1 VKIGIKL
8 LVICAALDLSKP
20 YGSTPALWQLF
31 KAMYE
36 LGHELIIIPYNGH
49 DISSLWWRSY
59 PNPNYYKGLIL
70 EKLLKMVKHSNGKK
84 NIPFIPTLARFLAK
98 PNIEKLVN
106 RILLNEKDVEAVL
119 MINLPLNQLKGFATQ
134 LRRNHANI
142 SVILY
147 DIDVPT
153 SLPSYGGFT
162 FNHYV
167 GADLSEYDS
176 FIIPSEGSVHELM
189 DLGATDVHIVHFG
202 VDPDLYTP
210 MPVKQDIDVL
220 FFGNGSRDRENN
232 IRMMITDPSKLLKYK
247 FVISGRFLHTD
258 VGNAVTTKPFSF
270 TEWRRHCSGSK
281 INLNVVRE
289 THAKVYGTS
298 TSRPFELAS
307 MKCCIVSAPYRGLE
321 NWFVLGKEVL
331 IASSSKECIELY
343 QMLIDDDDLRIKIGE
358 AARARVKKEHTSRH
372 RAEQIINIIRKI

>member
-1 VKIGIKL
+1 VNIGIKV
-8 LVICAALDLSKP
+8 LVICAALDISKP

-36 LGHELIIIPYNGH
+36 LGHELIIIPYHGH
-49 DISSLWWRSY
+49 AISSLWWRCY
-59 PNPNYYKGLIL
+59 PNPNYYKGMIL
-70 EKLLKMVKHSNGKK
+70 EKVLKMVKHSHGKK
-84 NIPFIPTLARFLAK
+84 NIPFIPTFARFLAR
-98 PNIEKLVN
+98 PNIERLVN
-106 RILLNEKDVEAVL
+106 RILLNERDVEAVL
-119 MINLPLNQLKGFATQ
+119 MINVPLNQLKGFATH

-142 SVILY
+142 PIIVY

-153 SLPSYGGFT
+153 SLPSHGGFT

-176 FIIPSEGSVHELM
+176 FIIPSEGSVHELRE
-189 DLGATDVHIVHFG
+189 LGATDVHIVHFG
-202 VDPDLYTP
+202 VDPDVYTP

-232 IRMMITDPSKLLKYK
+232 IRMMITEPSKVLKYK
-247 FVISGRFLHTD
+247 FVISGRYLHSD
-258 VGNAVTTKPFSF
+258 VGNAITTTPFSF
-270 TEWRRHCSGSK
+270 TEWRKQCSGSK

-289 THAKVYGTS
+289 THAKVFGTS

-307 MKCCIVSAPYRGLE
+307 MKCCTVSAPYRGLE
-321 NWFVLGKEVL
+321 NWFVVGKEIL
-331 IASSSKECIELY
+331 IARSSKECIELY
-343 QMLIDDDDLRIKIGE
+343 RTLIDDDDLRIKIGE

-372 RAEQIINIIRKI
+372 RAEQIIDIIRKI